1 MRIEKQDKQGVTVVI
16 SGGKAS
22 DLLEGLL
29 THPEL
34 GDIAGE
40 LAEKL
45 QAAGVQ
51 PPPANDHVRHEY
63 APPLTH

>member
-1 MRIEKQDKQGVTVVI
+1 MRIEKQDKQGVTIVI
-16 SGGKAS
+16 SAGKAA
-22 DLLEGLL
+22 DLLDGLL
-29 THPEL
+29 AHPEL

-45 QAAGVQ
+45 QATGVH
-51 PPPANDHVRHEY
+51 PAPHSEHVRHEY

>member
-1 MRIEKQDKQGVTVVI
+1 MRIEKQDKQGVTIVV
-16 SGGKAS
+16 SNHKAS
-22 DLLEGLL
+22 DLLKGLL
-29 THPEL
+29 DHPEL
-34 GDIAGE
+34 GDAAAA

-51 PPPANDHVRHEY
+51 PPPTGDHVRHEY